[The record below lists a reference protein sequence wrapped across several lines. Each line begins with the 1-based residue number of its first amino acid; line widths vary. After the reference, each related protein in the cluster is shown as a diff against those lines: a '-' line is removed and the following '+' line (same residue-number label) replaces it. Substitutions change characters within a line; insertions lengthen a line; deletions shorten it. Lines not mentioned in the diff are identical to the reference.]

1 MLNKVDANPLL
12 RCWGGNI
19 QHPCRR
25 VNPFLDLWN
34 TLHCLEVVNELL
46 RVMTKRASIQYLTP
60 TLHQQKLQQTNKKF
74 QVMLT

>member
-1 MLNKVDANPLL
+1 
-12 RCWGGNI
+12 
-19 QHPCRR
+19 
-25 VNPFLDLWN
+25 
-34 TLHCLEVVNELL
+34 L